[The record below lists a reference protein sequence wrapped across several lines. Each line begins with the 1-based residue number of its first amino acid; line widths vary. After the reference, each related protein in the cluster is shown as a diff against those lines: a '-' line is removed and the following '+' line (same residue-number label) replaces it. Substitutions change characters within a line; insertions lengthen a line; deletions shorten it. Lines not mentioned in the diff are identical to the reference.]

1 MSTRVEMAGGCIR
14 VAGEMTVYTAAEL
27 KPALVEALATA
38 DNIAGLDLA
47 SVEEFDSAGLQLLL
61 ASLRDATGKHA
72 NLPILAA
79 SAAVREVLELCHR
92 ADLLRE
98 VAA

>member
-1 MSTRVEMAGGCIR
+1 MSTRVESSDGRIR

-27 KPALVEALATA
+27 KPALLDALSAAGKAA
-38 DNIAGLDLA
+38 DLDLA

-61 ASLRDATGKHA
+61 ASVRDATARGTSVR
-72 NLPILAA
+72 ILAA
-79 SAAVREVLELCHR
+79 SAAVREVLELCQR